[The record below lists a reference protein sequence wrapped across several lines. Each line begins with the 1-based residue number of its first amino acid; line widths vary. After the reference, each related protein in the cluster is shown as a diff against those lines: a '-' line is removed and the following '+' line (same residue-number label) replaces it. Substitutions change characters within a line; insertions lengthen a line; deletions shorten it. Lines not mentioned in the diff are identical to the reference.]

1 MIFVEV
7 LGRRGDV
14 VQRVRLERLPATI
27 GRGYACDVIVADPLV
42 DAQHARLAADEHGA
56 VVLEDLGSVNGLY
69 AGGARER
76 TPRVA
81 VQGIT
86 AARIGRT
93 HLRIVPADAAVP
105 PAIPDTE
112 AGDRLGALLASP
124 RGSRAVLVAGFAFAA
139 LSFWLGSFENK
150 AASAAGGEA
159 LGLALL
165 SAGWAGLWAMIG
177 RANVQRFS
185 FWPHLAATWLFFMA
199 IGGVALVGGYAEF
212 LFPTGPFAAAV
223 LLAVLVLSATLF
235 ARHLA
240 LATLLSRRRRN
251 AIAAGTTAV
260 ILGLVLLAG
269 RLASDELDSGGTVG
283 LSATLKPVPARWIPA
298 AGIEPFLRTTDD
310 LKRELDGL
318 TGGE

>member
-1 MIFVEV
+1 MFVEV
-7 LGRRGDV
+7 LGRQGDV

-42 DAQHARLAADEHGA
+42 DAQHARLAADEGG
-56 VVLEDLGSVNGLY
+56 VVALVDLGSVNGLY
-69 AGGARER
+69 ADGTRER
-76 TPRVA
+76 TPRIA
-81 VQGIT
+81 VVGVT

-93 HLRIVPADAAVP
+93 HLRIVPADAAVL

-112 AGDRLGALLASP
+112 AGDRLAALLASP
-124 RGSRAVLVAGFAFAA
+124 RWSGAVLLVGFALAA
-139 LSFWLGSFENK
+139 ASFWLGSFENK

-185 FWPHLAATWLFFMA
+185 FWPHLAATWLFFVA
-199 IGGVALVGGYAEF
+199 VGVVALVGGYAEF
-212 LFPTGPFAAAV
+212 LFPRGPFGGAV
-223 LLAVLVLSATLF
+223 LLAALGLSAALF

-251 AIAAGTTAV
+251 GIAALTTAA
-260 ILGLVLLAG
+260 ILGLVLLAS

-283 LSATLKPVPARWIPA
+283 LTATLKPVPAQWIPA